1 MFWKKKITK
10 ISLKEKKCH
19 RYQDAIFHQQK
30 VIIINKYLKERL
42 KNDNLFKT
50 IFPSIEVSKS
60 PNVNNPIY
68 DKILDRS
75 LKRNNNFRLND
86 HIYSPPINVKKK
98 VKIFKY

>member
-19 RYQDAIFHQQK
+19 RYLDAIFHQQK